1 MKIKTYDSIYSDF
14 LEVIKKENS
23 QRQRQINPNDFLEE
37 LDFISKDYLKFYSY
51 IYMVKDNNFILHYN
65 SNKFPSSGNYINI
78 FDAQNSK
85 NEISFTYHTDV
96 LLLGGFCRYSIK
108 HDEFIFSSIHSVVRN
123 ENDDTKFQTLY
134 YLLSQH
140 IEEDTLK
147 FFKDNTNLFFKISE
161 NIYNLNML
169 LNPIYKDDLY
179 WDHLFSNNKKYSS
192 KEIITTLEAAK
203 DFMALNS
210 DQTFDEEI
218 KIYRKTQE
226 SFVDKVKRIILK

>member
-1 MKIKTYDSIYSDF
+1 MKIKTYESIYSDF

-23 QRQRQINPNDFLEE
+23 QRERQINPNDFLEE

-65 SNKFPSSGNYINI
+65 SNNFPSSGNYINI
-78 FDAQNSK
+78 FNAQNSK

-147 FFKDNTNLFFKISE
+147 FFKDNTNLFLKVSE

-169 LNPIYKDDLY
+169 LNPIYKDDVY
-179 WDHLFSNNKKYSS
+179 WDNLFSNNKKYSS
-192 KEIITTLEAAK
+192 KQIIKILEDAK
-203 DFMALNS
+203 DFMELNS
-210 DQTFDEEI
+210 DHSIEAEI
-218 KIYRKTQE
+218 NVYRKTQE